1 MPVRIGGRKHGEGLG
16 DSAFL
21 KDRPKKLWVLLVGC
35 SGAAVLSE
43 LSIRELRGGETWG
56 LGLWGGQGQ
65 AWSSAPGVGLR
76 EEAREWMGGAGT
88 KNSVEGGR
96 VSGII

>member
-1 MPVRIGGRKHGEGLG
+1 MPVRIGGRSHDEGLG

-43 LSIRELRGGETWG
+43 PSTRELLGGGTLGAGAVGRTGTG
-56 LGLWGGQGQ
+56 LGLRARGG
-65 AWSSAPGVGLR
+65 V
-76 EEAREWMGGAGT
+76 
-88 KNSVEGGR
+88 KGR
-96 VSGII
+96 S